1 MHILLPHT
9 HTHAPQSSKN
19 LGRQKYGKRRGQE
32 SNQPTS
38 QPTDR
43 SLPKP
48 SQASTGRSIDR
59 LIRHSNSNSNSNR
72 YRVIFYALIDQIECL
87 FLPFNYYLTLP
98 DSIPI
103 VFYEFSPATPDYSH
117 DFYYTNMSL
126 SPGINCI
133 HLLSFHSFILFF
145 VKAKINLKIIL
156 YILFFMNY

>member
-59 LIRHSNSNSNSNR
+59 LIRHSNSNR

-103 VFYEFSPATPDYSH
+103 VFYEFSTVTPDYSH
-117 DFYYTNMSL
+117 DFKYNNLSL
-126 SPGINCI
+126 PPGINCI